1 MGYLNAVWQARPGSH
16 SSITEHSL
24 HGITPSKKGKSVTYV
39 SGTPMC
45 PGRTRERRN
54 SNPQPPAQRDGG
66 IPTGRGA
73 PQPNQYLLHTLKCAG
88 RGACAETEYFPGPLR
103 LRPMAT
109 PLTLLRRGR
118 RVHTF
123 DVGMAG
129 AS

>member
-54 SNPQPPAQRDGG
+54 S
-66 IPTGRGA
+66 T